1 MKIIEKVLFHLYRYS
16 LRPLLSAVTPVLY
29 HGTPTGM
36 DHKVL
41 DRVFPTYKQ
50 LYEDIPLYESTLI
63 GAITLTVRPRDHVT
77 IVGAGHGITLV
88 FAVNSAGPDGQI
100 TCYEASASAIKN
112 SVRTI
117 DRNNLSGR
125 VAFVHAVVGKALSIY
140 GKGLSH
146 HVVDAADL
154 EPCDVLEL
162 DCEGAELQILREL
175 SIRPRIILVET
186 HGVYGATTADVAAQ
200 LQQMGYIV
208 TDLGPAEPR
217 IPEKCAEWD
226 LRVLKA
232 ELADSTTA

>member
-16 LRPLLSAVTPVLY
+16 LRRLLPAVKPVLY
-29 HGTPTGM
+29 HGIPTGM
-36 DHKVL
+36 DHKAL

-63 GAITLTVRPRDHVT
+63 SAITSMVHPRDRVT
-77 IVGAGHGITLV
+77 TVGAGHGTTLV
-88 FAVNSAGPDGQI
+88 FAANSAGPDGQI
-100 TCYEASASAIKN
+100 VCYEASASAIKN
-112 SVRTI
+112 SIRTI

-125 VAFVHAVVGKALSIY
+125 VDFIHAVVGKALSIY

-146 HVVDAADL
+146 NVIDAADL

-162 DCEGAELQILREL
+162 DCEGAELHILQEL

-186 HGVYGATTADVAAQ
+186 HGVYGATTSDVAAQ

-217 IPEKCAEWD
+217 ILEKCAKWD
-226 LRVLKA
+226 LKILKA
-232 ELADSTTA
+232 DRADSTTA